1 MARRPGSAPGT
12 RRGRWCCR
20 QTISEEPPARGANCP
35 CRFHGFLADLVV
47 AIHLGFVLFVAGGGL
62 LGFRWRRVPWVHVP
76 AVVWGVLIE
85 WMGWVCPLTPLE
97 NWLRVRA
104 GGGGYEGQF
113 VEHYLL
119 PVLYPAALT
128 RDWQVGLGLLVLV
141 VNGLV
146 YGAVIRRR

>member
-1 MARRPGSAPGT
+1 M
-12 RRGRWCCR
+12 
-20 QTISEEPPARGANCP
+20 QIY
-35 CRFHGFLADLVV
+35 GFLADLVV
-47 AIHLGFVLFVAGGGL
+47 TIHLAFVVFVAGGGL
-62 LGFRWRRVPWVHVP
+62 LTFRWTRVAWIHVP
-76 AVVWGVLIE
+76 AMAWGVLIE

-113 VEHYLL
+113 VEHHLL